1 MRIVV
6 VLVSWLCAFVPAQ
19 ALAWGQE
26 GHSIIAEIAQR
37 RLTPEAADAVQ
48 LLLGKGH
55 SLAGVSSWADDVRSR
70 RKETA
75 PWHYVD
81 IPLHST
87 GLDMKRDCPMGN
99 CLIGKIKDFRE
110 IWRDPGHESRR
121 EALLFLVHFVGDLH
135 QPLHCEDHDDQG
147 GNKVPVWAWGR
158 ETNLHAIWDS
168 GILDHMPEEDSLF
181 WTLSEAE
188 TPAHVTEWSGGTVAQ
203 WAEESFHLAQGTAY
217 GLLPREQQDGLV
229 SLPESYERAAQP
241 VIELQLEKAGARLAA
256 ILNESVR

>member
-1 MRIVV
+1 LN
-6 VLVSWLCAFVPAQ
+6 VLRV
-19 ALAWGQE
+19 ALALIAPGFAFGWGLE
-26 GHSIIAEIAQR
+26 GHRLVVRLAETM
-37 RLTPEAADAVQ
+37 LTPQARVQVAATLAPDE
-48 LLLGKGH
+48 
-55 SLAGVSSWADDVRSR
+55 SLSGLASWADDVRSW

-110 IWRDPGHESRR
+110 IWRDPAAGHESRR

-147 GNKVPVWAWGR
+147 GNKVRVWAWGR

-168 GILDHMPEEDSLF
+168 GILDHMAEEDSLF